1 MTKALLVIDMQV
13 SLIEDETPEPERI
26 MSAVYGLVDRARAA
40 GVPVVWVTD
49 RGVSPDPS
57 MHAAFRVKP
66 GEAQIWKTENSAFE
80 GTTLAG
86 ELGGRGVDEVV
97 VCGMQSDFCVT
108 ATVLAAPKY
117 GFPVTLV
124 SDAHMTHG
132 FDGRDWQ
139 GVVDFVNADV
149 ATRKDVRVMSAS
161 EVAF

>member
-13 SLIEDETPEPERI
+13 SLIEDETPDPDRI
-26 MSAVYGLVDRARAA
+26 MSAVYDLVTRARAG

-49 RGVSPDPS
+49 RSVAPDPS
-57 MHAAFRVKP
+57 LHAAFKVKP
-66 GEAQIWKTENSAFE
+66 GEARIWKTANSAFE

-108 ATVLAAPKY
+108 ATVLAAPRF

-132 FDGRDWQ
+132 DGGRDWQ
-139 GVVDFVNADV
+139 AVADFVNADV
-149 ATRKDVRVMSAS
+149 ASRQGVTVIPSRDIR
-161 EVAF
+161 F